1 MPIVLQTGCAA
12 RSVTSAAEVPLLGA
26 DTSDTAGFA
35 LANASRWTLVVT
47 TDHDVTVR
55 VYLAAGPNAGLAI
68 VTGWTATA
76 GSATPYTLQVD
87 GAAHQ
92 RVWVTAQAAST
103 TAAVNADLR
112 AVSP

>member
-1 MPIVLQTGCAA
+1 MSITLQTGCAA
-12 RSVTSAAEVPLLGA
+12 RAVTSAAEVPLLGA

-35 LANASRWTLVVT
+35 IANAERWMLAVT
-47 TDHDVTVR
+47 TNHDVTIR
-55 VYLAAGPNAGLAI
+55 VYLAAGPNAGLAL

-76 GSATPYTLQVD
+76 GSSTPYTLQVD
-87 GAAHQ
+87 GAAAV
-92 RVWVTAQAAST
+92 RVWVTAQASST

>member
-1 MPIVLQTGCAA
+1 MSIVLQTGCAA

-26 DTSDTAGFA
+26 NTSDTAGYA
-35 LANASRWTLVVT
+35 LANASRWTLAVT
-47 TDHDVTVR
+47 TNHDVTVR
-55 VYLAAGPNAGLAI
+55 VYVAAGPNAGLAL

-76 GSATPYTLQVD
+76 GASTPYTLQVD

-112 AVSP
+112 AVTP